1 MKKFLKYFLA
11 AAALVYAFVCA
22 LVYFVPQK
30 LFYNPTKSMSKLENA
45 RYYGYQAEQL
55 EYESADG
62 TKLFAWFTR
71 PEPGRDIIVFMHG
84 NSYNIEAFY
93 HKMIPFKEAGYGTL
107 MPEYRGFGGVDGK
120 ITQQNLE
127 ADAIAA
133 VNKLWEMGYLHN
145 RIIIYG
151 MSLGSHMAVNTVY
164 ELQKRQPFAGLVLE
178 VPFDSLVNVVKDIV
192 PVPMPLSFLMADHYD
207 NLEMIDKID
216 APVLIMGGEKDAL
229 VPVGL
234 AKNLYEHAKQPKKM
248 IIYSNG
254 EHNNLYNFRNY
265 NDVMLWL
272 EGNEKGIQ

>member
-30 LFYNPTKSMSKLENA
+30 LFYNPTKSMSRLENA

-145 RIIIYG
+145 RIIVYG

-192 PVPMPLSFLMADHYD
+192 PVPMPLSFLMTDHYD